1 MTTFYILATLV
12 AGVVVAYVAFLRREW
27 FRIGV
32 RTLNDLG
39 VTAWVTDEALV
50 LVRYAA
56 NEFVQNRTKRDYVV
70 SQLVARGIPESTA
83 RIATEYAVK
92 LAKNLSN

>member
-1 MTTFYILATLV
+1 MTTFYILTTLV
-12 AGVVVAYVAFLRREW
+12 AGVVVAYVVFLRREW

-39 VTAWVTDEALV
+39 VTAWVTDEALA

-56 NEFVQNRTKRDYVV
+56 DQFVRNNAKRDYVV

-83 RIATEYAVK
+83 RIATELAVK
-92 LAKNLSN
+92 LAKNLPK